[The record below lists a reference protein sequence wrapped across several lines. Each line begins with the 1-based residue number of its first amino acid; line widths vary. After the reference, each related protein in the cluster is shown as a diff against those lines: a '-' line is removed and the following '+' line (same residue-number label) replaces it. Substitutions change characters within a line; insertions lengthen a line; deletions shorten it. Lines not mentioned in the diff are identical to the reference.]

1 MHECRAGTQSLNLA
15 RARHGVIWQGE
26 AQRKALLE
34 LQQAERRI
42 EDAELDKLRQRMCVA
57 PPPPS
62 PRARRH
68 TRAASGRQSTLST
81 QHGIVLRPPPSRAA
95 SFPKARFTSTQT
107 QTPTPPTVIC
117 RRHLR
122 RSLKYSSATL
132 DMERSQQHL
141 ARTRR
146 FGEWQAVHAR
156 LVQQRAK
163 ERAAFDAET
172 ERRCETRLK
181 VRRTARTKHKHAHTV
196 ARQGPGGTRCRC
208 TSCVHCA
215 RAVRVRGY

>member
-68 TRAASGRQSTLST
+68 TRAASGRQSTQLHIQHAAWHCVAPAALSGRVVSESKIYFHADANAHT
-81 QHGIVLRPPPSRAA
+81 AHCHLPTSFAAQPQVLLGHAGHGAVAAAPRAHAALRRMASRARA
-95 SFPKARFTSTQT
+95 PGAAAREGA
-107 QTPTPPTVIC
+107 
-117 RRHLR
+117 RGLR
-122 RSLKYSSATL
+122 R
-132 DMERSQQHL
+132 
-141 ARTRR
+141 
-146 FGEWQAVHAR
+146 
-156 LVQQRAK
+156 
-163 ERAAFDAET
+163 
-172 ERRCETRLK
+172 
-181 VRRTARTKHKHAHTV
+181 
-196 ARQGPGGTRCRC
+196 
-208 TSCVHCA
+208 
-215 RAVRVRGY
+215 